1 MTSVT
6 LNRSEVSIEEGKGA
20 QLSASVHPSGVDN
33 KSVSWKSNDP
43 SVATVSSKGYVSAKK
58 AGSATITVTTVDGGK
73 TATCSVIVKEKTP
86 VIESANPVPVLQS
99 KANDWAE
106 IKKQADA
113 GDADASAKYASYS
126 YDSGNY
132 DNAHKYALKAG
143 KAKGTS
149 VIVKLRKDGYYD
161 EGVADPG
168 WK

>member
-1 MTSVT
+1 
-6 LNRSEVSIEEGKGA
+6 
-20 QLSASVHPSGVDN
+20 
-33 KSVSWKSNDP
+33 
-43 SVATVSSKGYVSAKK
+43 VSAKK
-58 AGSATITVTTVDGGK
+58 AGSATITVTSEDSGK
-73 TATCSVIVKEKTP
+73 TATCSVTVKEKTP
-86 VIESANPVPVLQS
+86 VIESANPAPAQQS
-99 KANDWAE
+99 KSNDWTE

-113 GDADASAKYASYS
+113 GDADACAKYASHS

-143 KAKGTS
+143 KAKGTT